1 MQSTLSRA
9 PAPITAAPPGPAAKG
24 MFLHN
29 RIGLAIM
36 MGVLMAVLFG
46 LRFGAGTLNRLSLR

>member
-1 MQSTLSRA
+1 
-9 PAPITAAPPGPAAKG
+9 

-46 LRFGAGTLNRLSLR
+46 LRFGAGTVNRLSLR